1 MVEGLL
7 LDMDGVLALSFEPM
21 PGAVDTLAWIK
32 GKGIPFRIVTNT
44 TTHSRAAL
52 AETLRAGGF
61 DVVAGDII
69 TAVVGTA
76 VHLRVHHPD
85 ADVMLLTDGDA
96 REDLDGIAVVGAGDP
111 ADVVVV
117 GGAGDDFTYEHLNHA
132 FRLLMEGASL
142 VAMHRNLYW
151 RTADGLELDAGAY
164 VAGLE
169 AAANVVATICGKPAP
184 SFFDSA
190 LRLLGLPADRVAM
203 VGDDIVNDVLGA
215 QASGLTGVLV
225 RTGKFME
232 SDLSK
237 GRPDHVLGSFAEL
250 PSILE
255 TR

>member
-21 PGAVDTLAWIK
+21 PGAVDTLAWIR

-237 GRPDHVLGSFAEL
+237 GRADHVLGSLAEL

>member
-85 ADVMLLTDGDA
+85 ARVMLLTDGDA

-151 RTADGLELDAGAY
+151 RTADGFELDAGAY
-164 VAGLE
+164 VSGLE
-169 AAANVVATICGKPAP
+169 EAANVAATICGKPAP

>member
-85 ADVMLLTDGDA
+85 ARVMLLTDGDA
-96 REDLDGIAVVGAGDP
+96 REDLDGIAVVGAGDS

>member
-21 PGAVDTLAWIK
+21 PGAVDTLAWIR

>member
-85 ADVMLLTDGDA
+85 ARVMLLTDGDA

-237 GRPDHVLGSFAEL
+237 GRPDHVVGSFAEL

>member
-61 DVVAGDII
+61 DVVADDII

-76 VHLRVHHPD
+76 VYLRVHHPD
-85 ADVMLLTDGDA
+85 GHVMLLTDGDA

-117 GGAGDDFTYEHLNHA
+117 GGAGDDFTYENLNHA

-151 RTADGLELDAGAY
+151 RTADGFELDAGAY
-164 VAGLE
+164 VSGLE
-169 AAANVVATICGKPAP
+169 EAANVAATICGKPAP

-237 GRPDHVLGSFAEL
+237 GRPDHVVGSFAEL